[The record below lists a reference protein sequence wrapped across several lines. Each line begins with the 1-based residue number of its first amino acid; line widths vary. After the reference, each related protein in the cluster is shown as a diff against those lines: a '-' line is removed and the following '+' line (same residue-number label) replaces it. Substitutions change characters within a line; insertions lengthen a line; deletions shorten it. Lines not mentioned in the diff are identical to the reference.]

1 MKTALI
7 TGASRGLGRAL
18 TMALAADGWRHRRG
32 CAATARSWRIAGRN
46 TGQRPT
52 WWRSPATS
60 VMRHIARTDSCRR
73 SIRAT
78 GRVDQQRE
86 HARPH
91 SPVALG
97 CGGSHPS
104 GRSVPDQHL
113 CTDRYWPRDCCT
125 CSRPV
130 TEQCC
135 NVSSDA
141 GVEHYETWGLYGAS
155 KAALDH
161 LTLTFAAES
170 AETNWY
176 AVDPGDMRTQMQQ
189 QAFPGDDI
197 SDRAQPASVV
207 PAFLRILEE
216 RPPSGRYRA
225 VDLMMTGAAR

>member
-18 TMALAADGWRHRRG
+18 TTALAADGWYIVVDARHRAG
-32 CAATARSWRIAGRN
+32 LDELLAGIPDSDGVVAIAGDVGDPAHRSALIAAADRFGRLDALINNASTLGPTPLSPLAAADLTRLAEVFQIN
-46 TGQRPT
+46 TFAPIELANGLLHLL
-52 WWRSPATS
+52 SP
-60 VMRHIARTDSCRR
+60 
-73 SIRAT
+73 
-78 GRVDQQRE
+78 
-86 HARPH
+86 
-91 SPVALG
+91 
-97 CGGSHPS
+97 SH
-104 GRSVPDQHL
+104 GAVL
-113 CTDRYWPRDCCT
+113 
-125 CSRPV
+125 
-130 TEQCC
+130 

-141 GVEHYETWGLYGAS
+141 GAAHYETWGLYGAS

-207 PAFLRILEE
+207 PAFIRILEE

-225 VDLMMTGAAR
+225 VDLMTAGAAR